1 MQSLLSQHSF
11 TRPSLTLNADFNP
24 SFDLKAADPNNLI
37 GGFRPPT
44 SGGGFVTDA
53 RDRTLTDPYEIGG
66 GGMLGVQKL
75 DGSGGGALFLPDENR
90 PRSEEDIRNRYEQAR
105 AQAAEQRRNGF
116 LGQVVLPGEQT
127 FEEFKRFTGNTFF
140 LKRNPNI
147 PESAYGNFDLSNVGG
162 FDNSTT
168 DDASMKGL
176 PETNEPPM
184 QQPMDPFREVVDAKR
199 RDSISAIPQNPF
211 NKTVGIDSLQPYQ
224 NQFKD
229 FEKRLENIEQGVG
242 SLLNKNQMYMSN
254 NMGVQGYSST
264 GYSPD
269 SVIGNLLKWS
279 YR

>member
-1 MQSLLSQHSF
+1 MQTDLLGG
-11 TRPSLTLNADFNP
+11 LTGPMQMSNMGMKIDPFGQT
-24 SFDLKAADPNNLI
+24 LKPGLGSPNFI
-37 GGFRPPT
+37 SDT
-44 SGGGFVTDA
+44 

-66 GGMLGVQKL
+66 GGMLGVSSI

-90 PRSEEDIRNRYEQAR
+90 PRSEEEIRNRYEQAKADAARQR
-105 AQAAEQRRNGF
+105 AAGF
-116 LGQVVLPGEQT
+116 MGQVVLPGEQT

-184 QQPMDPFREVVDAKR
+184 FATNGGPTAP
-199 RDSISAIPQNPF
+199 SGSATPQNPF
-211 NKTVGIDSLQPYQ
+211 NKTAGIGSLQPYQ

-264 GYSPD
+264 GYSPN